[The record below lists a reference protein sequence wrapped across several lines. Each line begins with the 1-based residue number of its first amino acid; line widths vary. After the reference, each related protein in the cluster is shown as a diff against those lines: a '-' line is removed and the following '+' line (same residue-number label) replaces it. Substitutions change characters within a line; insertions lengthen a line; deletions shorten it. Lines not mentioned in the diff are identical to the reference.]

1 MSNLVPFSGRKGRLK
16 FEDSSGNDGGDGSME
31 ARVAKL
37 ESDVGH
43 IMRDVSEIKQK
54 LERVADDVNDLKVS
68 ITSLSGRQDIFVTM
82 LDAVDRKVD
91 GLDKNFSTKEDLQRA
106 LHNQTKWLIVS
117 MLAIVGG
124 AIGFLKYFGL

>member
-1 MSNLVPFSGRKGRLK
+1 
-16 FEDSSGNDGGDGSME
+16 ME

-68 ITSLSGRQDIFVTM
+68 ITSLSGRQDTFVTM
-82 LDAVDRKVD
+82 LAAVDKKVD
-91 GLDKNFSTKEDLQRA
+91 GLDKKFSTKEDVQIA

>member
-1 MSNLVPFSGRKGRLK
+1 MSNLVPFSGRKGKLK
-16 FEDSSGNDGGDGSME
+16 FEDNSGNDGGDGSME

-43 IMRDVSEIKQK
+43 IMRDVTEIKQK

-68 ITSLSGRQDIFVTM
+68 ITSVSGRQDTFVTM
-82 LDAVDRKVD
+82 LAAVDKKVD
-91 GLDKNFSTKEDLQRA
+91 GLDKKFSTKEDVQIA
-106 LHNQTKWLIVS
+106 LHNQTKWLIAS

>member
-1 MSNLVPFSGRKGRLK
+1 MTNLVPFSGRKGRLK
-16 FEDSSGNDGGDGSME
+16 FEDDSGNDGGDGSME

-68 ITSLSGRQDIFVTM
+68 FTSLSGRQDTFVTM
-82 LDAVDRKVD
+82 LAAVDKKVD
-91 GLDKNFSTKEDLQRA
+91 GLDKKFSTKEDVQIA

-124 AIGFLKYFGL
+124 AIGFLKYVGL

>member
-16 FEDSSGNDGGDGSME
+16 FEDNSGNDGGDGSME

-68 ITSLSGRQDIFVTM
+68 ITSVSGRQDTFVTM
-82 LDAVDRKVD
+82 LAAVDKKVD
-91 GLDKNFSTKEDLQRA
+91 GLDKKFSTKEDVQIA

>member
-54 LERVADDVNDLKVS
+54 LGRVADDVNDLKVS
-68 ITSLSGRQDIFVTM
+68 VTSLSVRQDAFM
-82 LDAVDRKVD
+82 ARLDVLDKKID
-91 GLDKNFSTKEDLQRA
+91 GLDKKFATKEDLHTA
-106 LHNQTKWLIVS
+106 LHNQTKWLIMS
-117 MLAIVGG
+117 MLGITGG
-124 AIGFLKYFGL
+124 LIGILRYFGL

>member
-1 MSNLVPFSGRKGRLK
+1 MSNLVPFSGRKGKLK
-16 FEDSSGNDGGDGSME
+16 FEDNSGNDGGDGSME

-43 IMRDVSEIKQK
+43 IMRDVTEIKQK

-68 ITSLSGRQDIFVTM
+68 ITSVSGRQDTFVTM
-82 LDAVDRKVD
+82 LAAVDKKVD
-91 GLDKNFSTKEDLQRA
+91 GLDKKFSTKEDVQIA